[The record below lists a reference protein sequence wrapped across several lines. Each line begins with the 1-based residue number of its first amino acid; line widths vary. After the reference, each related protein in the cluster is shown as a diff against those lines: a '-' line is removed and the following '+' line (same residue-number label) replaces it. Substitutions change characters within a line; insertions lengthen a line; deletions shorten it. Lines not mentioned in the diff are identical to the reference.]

1 MSGWQK
7 LRDQKLMPP
16 HLIALRWKLPEDRV
30 ISACIPSAQQRVS
43 SMNGAQYMFAEQVRC
58 EQ

>member
-16 HLIALRWKLPEDRV
+16 HLTALGWKLPEDRV
-30 ISACIPSAQQRVS
+30 MSACISSAQQRVS
-43 SMNGAQYMFAEQVRC
+43 SMNGAQ
-58 EQ
+58 